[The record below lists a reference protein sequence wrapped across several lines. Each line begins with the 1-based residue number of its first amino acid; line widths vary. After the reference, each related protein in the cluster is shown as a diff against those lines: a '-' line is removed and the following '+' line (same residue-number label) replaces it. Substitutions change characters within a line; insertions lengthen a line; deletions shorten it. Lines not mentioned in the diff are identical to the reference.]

1 MESIKNILKD
11 LTSEHVALI
20 SVMVTI
26 LLFIFGRFNELK
38 FKKHELKKEKYFQFI
53 DMLKEIYLK
62 EGKIELNKAQ
72 KTKFFDFGST
82 IFIYGSKKMYKK
94 YCFFREC
101 SCDFVKKTRFYYD
114 GIALFLV
121 ADMLNQIRKEIGMYN
136 FEIPLN
142 YKSIAF
148 YANDIYLNPKINL
161 KWWDNKLRVFLIKFE
176 LFLYKIIELV
186 PLRIIYSII
195 SLPFK
200 MIVVMF
206 KCLIQIPLG
215 KILIKLGLDKKIE
228 ELNDKLN
235 NKSN

>member
-1 MESIKNILKD
+1 MLESMKDILKD
-11 LTSEHVALI
+11 LTGEHVALI

-26 LLFIFGRFNELK
+26 LLFVLGKFNELK

-62 EGKIELNKAQ
+62 EGKIELNKTQ

-101 SCDFVKKTRFYYD
+101 SCDLVKNTKFYYD

-121 ADMLNQIRKEIGMYN
+121 ADMLNQIRKEIGMYS
-136 FEIPLN
+136 FEVPLN

-148 YANDIYLNPKINL
+148 YSNDIFFNPEIDL

-176 LFLYKIIELV
+176 LFLYKIINFVQLKIV
-186 PLRIIYSII
+186 FRIIL
-195 SLPFK
+195 LPFK
-200 MIVVMF
+200 IIIVML
-206 KCLIQIPLG
+206 KCLFQIPLG
-215 KILIKLGLDKKIE
+215 KLLIKTGMDKKIKN
-228 ELNDKLN
+228 LNEKTN
-235 NKSN
+235 NGK